1 MNILT
6 TRGAKVDELP
16 FDCGQ
21 QNSYVWLPW
30 NDFLSTV
37 KPMTN
42 GNGFREGNVYFGRNL
57 LHEKEEVAEFC
68 RIDLNSG
75 HCVALAANQSQ
86 NIISTE
92 ILVQRLPIH
101 YDLKIV
107 HVGAWKN
114 ITEGEHVSLA
124 STHLYNRQ
132 SDNQFV
138 QKVIPYDLERE
149 VQFELLP
156 EDLLRDVKVN
166 VYDEAGRLDLSFGV
180 GDAATTLISKS
191 VPAIKR
197 LLPRTSI
204 AVSVQG
210 RNDRVL
216 SKVNGDLITVFD
228 RADDNAAVVQ
238 RFTKNLVLNVSICSR

>member
-1 MNILT
+1 M
-6 TRGAKVDELP
+6 
-16 FDCGQ
+16 
-21 QNSYVWLPW
+21 
-30 NDFLSTV
+30 
-37 KPMTN
+37 
-42 GNGFREGNVYFGRNL
+42 
-57 LHEKEEVAEFC
+57 
-68 RIDLNSG
+68 
-75 HCVALAANQSQ
+75 ALAGNQSQ

-92 ILVQRLPIH
+92 VLVQRLPIH

-124 STHLYNRQ
+124 TTHLYNRQ

-149 VQFELLP
+149 VQFDPLP

-166 VYDEAGRLDLSFGV
+166 VYDEAGRLDLRFDV

-204 AVSVQG
+204 EVSVQG

-228 RADDNAAVVQ
+228 RADNDNAALVQ
-238 RFTKNLVLNVSICSR
+238 RFTKNLVLNVSICLFFARGAITRNGATIVISPLISSSSSVSQPVSRSSLTNALGFAIFPAHRNRGTGGGS